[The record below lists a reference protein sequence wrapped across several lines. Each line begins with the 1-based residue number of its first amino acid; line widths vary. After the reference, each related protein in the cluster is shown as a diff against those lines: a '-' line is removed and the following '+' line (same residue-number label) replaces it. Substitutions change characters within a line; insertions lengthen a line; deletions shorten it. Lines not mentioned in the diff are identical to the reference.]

1 VKADQLA
8 LPVAAVRRA
17 EAAAM
22 AKLPFGTLMQ
32 RAAAALAV
40 ECAQLLREVTGGVAG
55 RSVVL
60 LIGAGANGGDA
71 LYAGARL
78 ARRGVAVEALLVAD
92 RWHTH
97 GAQALRRAGG
107 RITAVTDSRAAVA
120 RVAAADLVVDG
131 IVGIGGRG
139 ALRDPAAI
147 LAAAATAAQ
156 VAIIAVDLPSGVDAD
171 TGAVTDATRVV
182 QAYRTVV
189 FGVLKLGLLLPPG
202 AAYAGDLTVIDIGLD
217 LDESWEGGMTVV
229 DDVVAARAIPLPTRS
244 DDKYTRGVVGISAGS
259 ARYPG
264 AAVLATGSARHGVAG
279 YVRYAGPAAT
289 QVAANWP
296 DVVAVTGLP
305 SEAGRVQ
312 CWVIGPGR
320 GTDGAAHAAVLDALA
335 LAVPVVLDADALTI
349 LSEHADVR
357 KAVRDR
363 AAVTVLTPH
372 AGEFARLGGGDLAA
386 DRFGAARDLAATLQA
401 VVLLKGAATLVVTPE
416 GAAYLAHS
424 GAPELA
430 TAGSGDVLSGLLGS
444 LLAHGQSRRTLT
456 PEVAAELAAGAAHV
470 HGIAGQIAAEG
481 GRSVAAGDV
490 LAAVPDA
497 IARVR
502 GRG

>member
-1 VKADQLA
+1 MAARLA
-8 LPVAAVRRA
+8 MPVEKVRRA

-22 AKLPFGTLMQ
+22 AELPVGTLMQ

-40 ECAQLLREVTGGVAG
+40 ECAQLLREVTGGVTG

-60 LIGAGANGGDA
+60 LIGSGDNGGDA

-107 RITAVTDSRAAVA
+107 RITQVTDSDAAAV

-131 IVGIGGRG
+131 ILGIGGRG
-139 ALRDPAAI
+139 ALRDPAAT
-147 LAAAATAAQ
+147 LAAAATAAE
-156 VAIIAVDLPSGVDAD
+156 VPIIAVDLPSGVDAD
-171 TGAVTDATRVV
+171 TGAIADTTRVV
-182 QAYRTVV
+182 QADRTVV

-202 AAYAGDLTVIDIGLD
+202 AGYAGELTVIDIGLD
-217 LDESWEGGMTVV
+217 LAEAGEGDLAVV
-229 DDVVAARAIPLPTRS
+229 DDVVAAQAIPFPDRF
-244 DDKYTRGVVGISAGS
+244 DDKYTRGVVGIAAGS

-264 AAVLATGSARHGVAG
+264 AAVLTTGAARHGVAG

-289 QVAANWP
+289 QVSASWP
-296 DVVAVTGLP
+296 DVVAVDALP

-320 GTDGAAHAAVLDALA
+320 GTDAAAHAAVLDVLA
-335 LAVPVVLDADALTI
+335 LDVPVVLDADGLTI
-349 LSEHADVR
+349 MSEHADVR
-357 KAVRDR
+357 KAVHDR

-386 DRFGAARDLAATLQA
+386 DRFGAVQDLAATLQA
-401 VVLLKGAATLVVTPE
+401 VVLLKGASTLVVAPAGT
-416 GAAYLAHS
+416 AYLAHS
-424 GAPELA
+424 GPPELA

-444 LLAHGQSRRTLT
+444 LLAHGQASGSLT
-456 PEVAAELAAGAAHV
+456 AEVAAQLAAGAAHV

-490 LAAVPDA
+490 LASVPDA
-497 IARVR
+497 VARVR